1 MRKEQ
6 PWTTSGRAIVDT
18 RCSQKACTARGCAA
32 TKTTVTTTERKMIMG
47 DIGTEK
53 KTVTF
58 EPFPGTAPEEAP
70 AAPVE
75 VPAEPVPVPA

>member
-1 MRKEQ
+1 
-6 PWTTSGRAIVDT
+6 
-18 RCSQKACTARGCAA
+18 
-32 TKTTVTTTERKMIMG
+32 MG